1 MKSSSR
7 VKTLGKQVLVCAEQH
22 GKHYQLRHTVLRV
35 EKRSKLP
42 ESYVA
47 ALFTNILPI
56 TLSHFFLSVKKIK
69 GAVRQ
74 RYGDGDVVVPL

>member
-1 MKSSSR
+1 MFETSR
-7 VKTLGKQVLVCAEQH
+7 KQVLVTVRFEEH
-22 GKHYQLRHTVLRV
+22 GKHYQLRHTVLCV

-56 TLSHFFLSVKKIK
+56 TLSHFFCPSKRSKGPSVN
-69 GAVRQ
+69 VRAT
-74 RYGDGDVVVPL
+74 LT